1 MLTSSTR
8 GQSVKRNALLQQW
21 ATPVTRA
28 IFSLMLAAAASSA
41 TAMGLGAIHVRS
53 NLGEPLN
60 AEIDITALTEAEANG
75 LKANIAPAAQYSA
88 SGLEM
93 STSLLGASVTLQRRA
108 DGRPYLRISGSR
120 PVNDPFVDLVIET
133 DNSESGRAVRG
144 YTVLIDPPPS
154 IYTVPKLTPPV
165 IASRREP
172 VAAPVITRP
181 VTAPVVQSTELEATR
196 APVEGKAAKP
206 RPAQTASESA
216 DSLRVRRGE
225 TAGALARRYASEQG
239 VSFDQM
245 LAALLRNNPDA
256 FIGGNVNLLKAG
268 AVVQVPTGADAS
280 SVSIAQAKREWT
292 AHGRNFQ
299 EYRRKLAK
307 VASKRV
313 DASADRSA
321 SGAVDTQISDETRA
335 AKARDKLMLGKGKT
349 KANVDKELRQRS
361 DKESKARVAEL
372 SKNLQELSKLSGAG
386 AGSADKTTAGVKAPV
401 AVLVTKTP
409 AAKVDAT
416 KVPATTTVNTTVAL
430 AAPQLTASTKP
441 AAVASPT
448 AVSVAAPIALAAS
461 AAAAV
466 ATAASARV
474 SAASAAVAAMEPASA
489 ASAALAAASSAASA
503 ASAAASAAA
512 ESVMTSKV
520 VVQPVAAEPS
530 MMDQLSDY
538 ALPLAGL
545 LAALGLGGGLAW
557 FMRRRKQRGG
567 GLDSAD
573 FLESKLQ
580 ADSFFDASGGQ
591 RIDTASSRSTEGASS
606 SMVYSPSQLDAAGD
620 VDPVAEAGVYM
631 AYNRDQQAEDILKE
645 AMRITPSRVAIY
657 TTLMDIYG
665 KRGDLKAFD
674 VVAKE
679 AYHLTQG
686 QGDEWAKAVALGM
699 EFDAKN
705 PMYGAA
711 QADASDSSPAPEFE
725 QNQVSRPHAAPT
737 SPMPLEPSTPK
748 IEASDLDIAFRVS
761 EFKNSE
767 AHSEPAAPA
776 YDMSAA
782 TMPMRITPTPTPQ
795 AQAAAEPSMDLEFDD
810 VTTASDLT
818 PHTSADALFTE
829 EGLTNSGRAPLGQA
843 PAAPT
848 FDLGDLSLDLD
859 PVPVVAVAPVVSDPW
874 MTKLELAREFAAL
887 GDNEGARGLADEVVA
902 NAPDAIAN
910 QARTFISTMI

>member
-8 GQSVKRNALLQQW
+8 GKSVKRNALLQQW

-53 NLGEPLN
+53 NLGEPLS
-60 AEIDITALTEAEANG
+60 AEIDVTALTDAEADG
-75 LKANIAPAAQYSA
+75 LKANLASAAQYSA

-93 STSLLGASVTLQRRA
+93 SPSLLGASVTLQRRA
-108 DGRPYLRISGSR
+108 DGRPFLRISGSR

-133 DNSESGRAVRG
+133 DNTASGRAVRG

-154 IYTVPKLTPPV
+154 VYTVPKLTPPV

-181 VTAPVVQSTELEATR
+181 VTAPVVQNTQVEATP
-196 APVEGKAAKP
+196 APAPIERKAAKP
-206 RPAQTASESA
+206 RPAPTASESA

-280 SVSIAQAKREWT
+280 SVSSAQAKREWT

-313 DASADRSA
+313 DANAGSSA
-321 SGAVDTQISDETRA
+321 SGAVETQISDETRA

-361 DKESKARVAEL
+361 DKESKVRVAEL
-372 SKNLQELSKLSGAG
+372 SKNIQELSKLSATGTG
-386 AGSADKTTAGVKAPV
+386 DKASSGVKVPVTLPATRVEATKAPTKAATSASIAVAAPKLMASSKPV
-401 AVLVTKTP
+401 A
-409 AAKVDAT
+409 A
-416 KVPATTTVNTTVAL
+416 
-430 AAPQLTASTKP
+430 
-441 AAVASPT
+441 ASPT
-448 AVSVAAPIALAAS
+448 AQPVAVMATAAASTAASVAA
-461 AAAAV
+461 
-466 ATAASARV
+466 ATAASASASAV
-474 SAASAAVAAMEPASA
+474 SAAAQSASAASAAV
-489 ASAALAAASSAASA
+489 AAASSAASA
-503 ASAAASAAA
+503 ASAAVSAASAAA
-512 ESVMTSKV
+512 PV
-520 VVQPVAAEPS
+520 VVQQVDVKPVAAEPS
-530 MMDQLSDY
+530 MMDQLGDY
-538 ALPLAGL
+538 SLPLAGL

-557 FMRRRKQRGG
+557 FMRRRKQQGG

-591 RIDTASSRSTEGASS
+591 RIDTATSRSADGASS

-686 QGDEWAKAVALGM
+686 QGDEWAKALALGM
-699 EFDAKN
+699 EFDPKN

-711 QADASDSSPAPEFE
+711 HAEASDSSPAPEFE

-737 SPMPLEPSTPK
+737 SPMPLEPTTPK

-776 YDMSAA
+776 FDMSAA
-782 TMPMRITPTPTPQ
+782 TMPMRITPTPQ
-795 AQAAAEPSMDLEFDD
+795 AQAAAEPSMDLEFED

-818 PHTSADALFTE
+818 PHTGADALFTE
-829 EGLTNSGRAPLGQA
+829 EGLSNSGRAPLGQA
-843 PAAPT
+843 SSAPT
-848 FDLGDLSLDLD
+848 FDLSDLSLDLD
-859 PVPVVAVAPVVSDPW
+859 PAPVAAAAAPVASDPW

-887 GDNEGARGLADEVVA
+887 GDNEGARGLAEEVIA
-902 NAPDAIAN
+902 NAPDAIAS
-910 QARTFISTMI
+910 QARTFISTM

>member
-1 MLTSSTR
+1 MLTPSTR
-8 GQSVKRNALLQQW
+8 GKSVKRNALLQQW

-53 NLGEPLN
+53 NLGEPLS
-60 AEIDITALTEAEANG
+60 AEIDVTALTDAEADS
-75 LKANIAPAAQYSA
+75 LKTNLASAAQYSA

-93 STSLLGASVTLQRRA
+93 SPSLLGASVTLQRRA
-108 DGRPYLRISGSR
+108 DGRPFLRISGSR
-120 PVNDPFVDLVIET
+120 PVNDPFIDLVIET
-133 DNSESGRAVRG
+133 DNTASGRAVRG

-165 IASRREP
+165 LTSRREP

-181 VTAPVVQSTELEATR
+181 VTAPVVQNTQIEATPVP
-196 APVEGKAAKP
+196 APIERKAAKP
-206 RPAQTASESA
+206 RPEPTARESA

-268 AVVQVPTGADAS
+268 AVVQVPTGAEAS
-280 SVSIAQAKREWT
+280 SVSSAQAKREWT

-313 DASADRSA
+313 DASAGSSA
-321 SGAVDTQISDETRA
+321 SGAVETQISDETRA

-372 SKNLQELSKLSGAG
+372 SKNIQELSKLSATGTG
-386 AGSADKTTAGVKAPV
+386 DKASAGVKVPVTLPATKVEATKAPV
-401 AVLVTKTP
+401 AT
-409 AAKVDAT
+409 AT
-416 KVPATTTVNTTVAL
+416 AATTAM
-430 AAPQLTASTKP
+430 AAPKLVASSAP
-441 AAVASPT
+441 VAAVNATTNAVADASVT
-448 AVSVAAPIALAAS
+448 AASVAAS
-461 AAAAV
+461 AV
-466 ATAASARV
+466 ATAASSSASAAEQSA
-474 SAASAAVAAMEPASA
+474 SAASAAVAA
-489 ASAALAAASSAASA
+489 ASSAVSA
-503 ASAAASAAA
+503 ASAAASAVSAA
-512 ESVMTSKV
+512 APV
-520 VVQPVAAEPS
+520 VVQQVNVKPAAAEPS

-557 FMRRRKQRGG
+557 FMRRRKQQGG

-591 RIDTASSRSTEGASS
+591 RIDTATSRSADGASS

-686 QGDEWAKAVALGM
+686 QGDEWAKALALGM
-699 EFDAKN
+699 EFDPKN
-705 PMYGAA
+705 PLYGAA
-711 QADASDSSPAPEFE
+711 HADASDSSPAADFE

-737 SPMPLEPSTPK
+737 SPMPLEPTTPK

-767 AHSEPAAPA
+767 AHSEPEAPA
-776 YDMSAA
+776 FDMSAA
-782 TMPMRITPTPTPQ
+782 TMPMRITPTPQ
-795 AQAAAEPSMDLEFDD
+795 AQAAAEPSMDLEFED

-818 PHTSADALFTE
+818 PHTGADALFTE
-829 EGLTNSGRAPLGQA
+829 EGLSNSGRAPLGQA
-843 PAAPT
+843 SSAPT

-859 PVPVVAVAPVVSDPW
+859 PSPAVASAAPVASDPW
-874 MTKLELAREFAAL
+874 TTKLELAREFAAL
-887 GDNEGARGLADEVVA
+887 GDNEGARGLAEEVVA
-902 NAPDAIAN
+902 NAPDAIAS
-910 QARTFISTMI
+910 QARTFISTM

>member
-1 MLTSSTR
+1 MVTSSTR
-8 GQSVKRNALLQQW
+8 GQSVKRDALLQQW
-21 ATPVTRA
+21 ATPITRA

-53 NLGEPLN
+53 NLGEPLS
-60 AEIDITALTEAEANG
+60 AEIDVTALTEAEANG
-75 LKANIAPAAQYSA
+75 LKASLAAPAQYA
-88 SGLEM
+88 AAGLEM
-93 STSLLGASVTLQRRA
+93 STSLQGAAVTLQRRA

-144 YTVLIDPPPS
+144 YTILIDPPPAV
-154 IYTVPKLTPPV
+154 YTVPKLTPPV

-172 VAAPVITRP
+172 VVAPPVVTRP
-181 VTAPVVQSTELEATR
+181 VVEPQASAEVKEAPATPERKTA
-196 APVEGKAAKP
+196 K
-206 RPAQTASESA
+206 RPAAEETAA
-216 DSLRVRRGE
+216 GDNLRVRRGE
-225 TAGALARRYASEQG
+225 TAGALARRYASQEG

-268 AVVQVPTGADAS
+268 AVIQVPTSADAS
-280 SVSIAQAKREWT
+280 AVSSAQAKKEWA

-313 DASADRSA
+313 DANAERSA
-321 SGAVDTQISDETRA
+321 SGAIDTQISDETRA

-361 DKESKARVAEL
+361 DKESQTRVAEL
-372 SKNLQELSKLSGAG
+372 SKNIAELSKLSSATGA
-386 AGSADKTTAGVKAPV
+386 AGSKATAGVKVPV
-401 AVLVTKTP
+401 TLP
-409 AAKVDAT
+409 AT
-416 KVPATTTVNTTVAL
+416 KVEPVKAPTAVAANKTTAL
-430 AAPQLTASTKP
+430 AAPQLVAKPTDASH
-441 AAVASPT
+441 AAATVSPT
-448 AVSVAAPIALAAS
+448 ASPAAAIAAS
-461 AAAAV
+461 AVAAAV
-466 ATAASARV
+466 HAS
-474 SAASAAVAAMEPASA
+474 SAASAAVAAVQPASVASAAAAAASSVASA
-489 ASAALAAASSAASA
+489 ASAAVSAVDQAVAPAMPS
-503 ASAAASAAA
+503 
-512 ESVMTSKV
+512 SKV
-520 VVQPVAAEPS
+520 LAQQPAAEPS
-530 MMDQLSDY
+530 MTDKMGDY

-545 LAALGLGGGLAW
+545 LAVLGLGGGLAW
-557 FMRRRKQRGG
+557 FMRRRKRQGE

-591 RIDTASSRSTEGASS
+591 RIDTASRSTEGASS

-686 QGDEWAKAVALGM
+686 KGDEWAKAVALGM
-699 EFDAKN
+699 EYDPKN
-705 PMYGAA
+705 SMYGALSPRA
-711 QADASDSSPAPEFE
+711 EATDSSPAPAFDAEE
-725 QNQVSRPHAAPT
+725 VSRPHAAAT
-737 SPMPLEPSTPK
+737 SPMPLEQTPPK
-748 IEASDLDIAFRVS
+748 IEAADLDIAFRDS
-761 EFKNSE
+761 EFKIVPPQKE
-767 AHSEPAAPA
+767 QAAPA
-776 YDMSAA
+776 FDMSAT
-782 TMPMRITPTPTPQ
+782 TMPMRIAPTPVQEP
-795 AQAAAEPSMDLEFDD
+795 AAEPSMDLEFED
-810 VTTASDLT
+810 VTRASDLT
-818 PHTSADALFTE
+818 TNTGSDALFTE
-829 EGLTNSGRAPLGQA
+829 EGLSNSGRAPLSQA
-843 PAAPT
+843 APAPT

-859 PVPVVAVAPVVSDPW
+859 GDVAPVVSAAAPAPAVSDPW

-887 GDNEGARGLADEVVA
+887 GDNEGARGLAEEVVA

-910 QARTFISTMI
+910 QARTFIATMI